1 MAQTCART
9 QTYVFARYQ
18 PRPTRP
24 SKGRLVRPRWNRH
37 RMEGLQ
43 EPRQGGR
50 LAKVGMV
57 ATIRAYKVEGIAS
70 RRVRVCPIMD
80 AVRIH

>member
-1 MAQTCART
+1 
-9 QTYVFARYQ
+9 
-18 PRPTRP
+18 
-24 SKGRLVRPRWNRH
+24 
-37 RMEGLQ
+37 MEGLQ
-43 EPRQGGR
+43 EPRQGDR